1 MNNELLEHKVNLNE
15 KRLNNHADRIDK
27 LEQNDARK
35 EIQIENLCRSIEGL
49 THTLKWGFGFILT
62 AVVGFFIY
70 AIQNHIFK

>member
-15 KRLNNHADRIDK
+15 KRLNNYADRIDK

-49 THTLKWGFGFILT
+49 THTLKWGFSFILT
-62 AVVGFFIY
+62 AVVGFFVY